1 MKKIIFV
8 ILVWAT
14 AILPGSAGNSNGSV
28 RNSETSAGSS
38 ETSVRNS
45 ETSAGSRERT
55 TVNTR
60 RVISAIRDYRYEPGF
75 EVVSVGK
82 FWMGLTRIA
91 AGLAVETEEER
102 RALSILNNID
112 KIVVVEYE
120 DASEAKRREFDSR
133 LSRLLD
139 RAEKIV
145 EVKDEEDILYIYGTS
160 VNDAESIDDLMIYIP
175 EDCTLICI
183 LGSISAEKIADLIK
197 MANE

>member
-8 ILVWAT
+8 ILVWAA
-14 AILPGSAGNSNGSV
+14 AILPGSAGNSNGSAG
-28 RNSETSAGSS
+28 NSNG
-38 ETSVRNS
+38 SVRNS

-102 RALSILNNID
+102 MALSILNNID

-133 LSRLLD
+133 LSGLLD

>member
-8 ILVWAT
+8 ILVWAA

-28 RNSETSAGSS
+28 RNSETLAGSS
-38 ETSVRNS
+38 ETS
-45 ETSAGSRERT
+45 AGSSERT

-60 RVISAIRDYRYEPGF
+60 RVISAIRDYRHEPGF

-112 KIVVVEYE
+112 KIVVVDYE
-120 DASEAKRREFDSR
+120 DASEAKRRAFDSR

-139 RAEKIV
+139 RAEKII
-145 EVKDEEDILYIYGTS
+145 EVKDEEDIVNIYGTS
-160 VNDAESIDDLMIYIP
+160 VNDAESIDDLIIYIP

-197 MANE
+197 MTNE

>member
-8 ILVWAT
+8 ILVWA
-14 AILPGSAGNSNGSV
+14 AAVLPGSAGNSNGSV
-28 RNSETSAGSS
+28 RNSNA
-38 ETSVRNS
+38 SVRNS

-133 LSRLLD
+133 LSGLLD

>member
-8 ILVWAT
+8 ILVWA
-14 AILPGSAGNSNGSV
+14 AVILPGSAGNSNGSAG
-28 RNSETSAGSS
+28 NSNGS
-38 ETSVRNS
+38 VKKS

-102 RALSILNNID
+102 MALSILNNID

-133 LSRLLD
+133 LSGLLD
-139 RAEKIV
+139 RAEKII

>member
-8 ILVWAT
+8 ILVWAA
-14 AILPGSAGNSNGSV
+14 AILPGSAGNSNGSAG
-28 RNSETSAGSS
+28 NSNGS
-38 ETSVRNS
+38 VKKS

-82 FWMGLTRIA
+82 LWMGLTRIA

>member
-8 ILVWAT
+8 ILVWAA
-14 AILPGSAGNSNGSV
+14 AILPGSAGNSNG
-28 RNSETSAGSS
+28 
-38 ETSVRNS
+38 SVRNS

-133 LSRLLD
+133 LSGLLD

-175 EDCTLICI
+175 EDYTLICI

>member
-8 ILVWAT
+8 ILVWAA

-38 ETSVRNS
+38 
-45 ETSAGSRERT
+45 ERT

-112 KIVVVEYE
+112 KIVVVDYE
-120 DASEAKRREFDSR
+120 DASEAKRRAFDSR

-139 RAEKIV
+139 RAEKII
-145 EVKDEEDILYIYGTS
+145 EVKDEEDIVNIYGTS
-160 VNDAESIDDLMIYIP
+160 VNDAESIDDLIIYIP
-175 EDCTLICI
+175 EDCTLVCI

>member
-8 ILVWAT
+8 ILVWAA
-14 AILPGSAGNSNGSV
+14 AILPGSAGNSNG
-28 RNSETSAGSS
+28 
-38 ETSVRNS
+38 SVRNS

>member
-8 ILVWAT
+8 ILVWAA
-14 AILPGSAGNSNGSV
+14 AILPGSAGNSNGSAG
-28 RNSETSAGSS
+28 NSNGS
-38 ETSVRNS
+38 VKKS
-45 ETSAGSRERT
+45 ETSAGSRERA

-133 LSRLLD
+133 LSGLLD

>member
-8 ILVWAT
+8 ILVWAA
-14 AILPGSAGNSNGSV
+14 AILPGSAGNSNGS
-28 RNSETSAGSS
+28 AGNING
-38 ETSVRNS
+38 SVRNS
-45 ETSAGSRERT
+45 ETSAGSRERA

-102 RALSILNNID
+102 MALSILNNID

-133 LSRLLD
+133 LSGLLD

>member
-8 ILVWAT
+8 ILVWAA
-14 AILPGSAGNSNGSV
+14 AILPGSAGNSNGSAGNSNGSV
-28 RNSETSAGSS
+28 RNSETSAGS
-38 ETSVRNS
+38 
-45 ETSAGSRERT
+45 RERA

-82 FWMGLTRIA
+82 FWMGLSRIA

-133 LSRLLD
+133 LSGLLD